1 MNSKL
6 KELISIPED
15 EATSD
20 DDELLIEELKKAQLI
35 MAIEIISENSEE
47 DFEFKPLKIGNPNNE
62 EFIALFTDEEELVK
76 SNVEFNVI
84 NISAENLA
92 EMIVDSDDEYYGIA
106 INPFS
111 KYSLAI
117 PLNEFAEL
125 FEGE

>member
-1 MNSKL
+1 MNKL

-15 EATSD
+15 EATSG

-35 MAIEIISENSEE
+35 MAIEIISENSED
-47 DFEFKPLKIGNPNNE
+47 DFEFKPLKIGNPDNE

-92 EMIVDSDDEYYGIA
+92 EMIADSDDEYYGIA

-117 PLNEFAEL
+117 PLNEFTEL